1 MKLLLYF
8 STLVLCLFLFSLF
21 VKPEAFPAS
30 EVHIRISEKGL
41 MRARTPQ
48 TSVEAYIDIIRDKID
63 NGKVVVIISA
73 NSWQEEDVEKLKSRI
88 LNEFDNKRLEF
99 KLIYSS

>member
-1 MKLLLYF
+1 MKPVLYF

-21 VKPEAFPAS
+21 VKPETLPVS
-30 EVHIRISEKGL
+30 EVHIRLAEKGL

-48 TSVEAYIDIIRDKID
+48 PSIEAYIGKIREKITSS
-63 NGKVVVIISA
+63 KVMVVISA
-73 NSWQEEDVEKLKSRI
+73 NSWQEKDVEKLKIRI
-88 LNEFDNKRLEF
+88 LNEFDNKRIEF